1 MEKRKAW
8 HFYLILGV
16 VFLTVYNILPTIFF
30 YSQPLKQPIG
40 PNEASKVAQQIVE
53 RVNSLEG
60 FTLSWLKAQ
69 SKNLGLTPV
78 SLKLDTENPRLVH
91 VKFKSE
97 KEAEKFSNSLK
108 RSGALIPFVP
118 AQLSPAPRF
127 GEDKT
132 IVSVQRKI
140 GIHLDPSTAKDIFY
154 YVPKR
159 NESGEITPEY
169 RRLVYQRALELAQSF
184 VAKNSEAQL
193 IEQIQNTP
201 DFIRNEGLVRLSR
214 NLADFNTVFKE
225 HPEALK
231 RYFNSIHLTKD
242 KATSVVGNL
251 EEIKGQMQKQLSS
264 LNDQG
269 KELQEKGQV
278 QDGASQQ
285 RLTLLKAQI
294 ATLDEALT
302 ILKRESASLP
312 SKIEPLDE
320 EAILKT
326 LLAENL
332 DSNSLQAIDL
342 QLRHPFV
349 KNISIDLGREQL
361 MLNVHDDVNKLRD
374 LKVTEERVALSQ
386 EKLGQ
391 LLYNEIAAAGRAS
404 EEKIS
409 PALNHFVVEL
419 NTLTNSSS
427 LLAFDLAKL
436 AAIQADTLKTLLNE
450 SWDRSSED
458 LKGANYPIYTYNEY
472 SKLSAEK
479 QKLGLVVYAPVM
491 EKEPKEGFRTSSLY
505 VIARG
510 MASIRQKYADYPD
523 SPERQAYENELRA
536 LQDIMKQS
544 GFIGY
549 AGESS
554 GLPKEFEN
562 DYIFELDD
570 YYAYVIAA
578 TRENFSVHGDKRYA
592 LLEFTNL
599 EERII
604 TLNKIE
610 TQIQEELVKWQEEY
624 QQARVAVSEQAHY
637 DVPKPTRSVLLSNIF
652 LSARKYI
659 RGDERKVL
667 KWGLDLSGGKTVRIG
682 LHDQNN
688 KLITNEDDLN
698 QAVNELYQR
707 VNRLGLSEVN
717 IRVEGSSI
725 VLDFP
730 GSQALSASELIQAS
744 AMYFHVV
751 NEQFSPQN
759 PSLGSAV
766 STFLEEVWNEAVITN
781 RTDPQSINEIAWQ
794 HLGGS
799 SERPGEFTPL
809 TTHARLLVEN
819 GLRIAG
825 PKAPPR
831 SSTFDETL
839 SSVTRF
845 RGEDFSDWQGQTHP
859 LLIVFRNYALEGN
872 QLSDVQTGYSS
883 QEGNTLSF
891 SVKSSFVAPS
901 GERVNPRDQFYSW
914 TSQFSED
921 RIGGTS
927 KEAFSN
933 GRGWRMAVILNGSV
947 ISSPTLNAALRDS
960 ARITGHF
967 TQREV
972 NQLAADLKAGSL
984 SFTPK
989 ILSEQ
994 NVSPDLGKEQRIQGI
1009 FAALLGLV
1017 FMAAIMCGYYR
1028 FAGVVACC
1036 AVLFNL
1042 FIIWAVLQNLSA
1054 ALTLPGIA
1062 GIILAIGMSVDANVL
1077 VFERIREEF
1086 AQSRRLP
1093 SAVQAGYSK
1102 AFTAIFDSNITT
1114 IIAALILLNFDAGP
1128 VKGLALTLI
1137 IGILS
1142 SMFTALFVTR
1152 YFFSGWVQ
1160 NPNHKEL
1167 KMMQLFKNVSFD
1179 FLSKSKYF
1187 IGVALIVCAV
1197 GGFYLVKERMTIFG
1211 MDFTGGYALTL
1222 DLKESEGTSY
1232 RVQAEKALTAQ
1243 GAYSTDFQ
1251 IQELNRPNQLR
1262 IQLGMGMESPGRPFF
1277 ELEETT
1283 GGDLPYQDNP
1293 RIVWIVDALQSE
1305 GLQPTEA
1312 QAEVLHLNWTEM
1324 SGQLSERMR
1333 SQALIGLGLAL
1344 LSILIYITIRFEFK
1358 YAVSATI
1365 AITHDLLV
1373 TLGLIALLHSFVGG
1387 VQIDLQVIAALM
1399 TIIGYSLNDTIIIF
1413 DRIRE
1418 DSRFQRKLGYSQMI
1432 NMALNS
1438 TLSRTVMTSGTTV
1451 AVLLSLV
1458 CFGGQTIL
1466 NFSLVMLLGVIVGTL
1481 SSLFIAPPI
1490 LLYFHQKEFEG
1501 AGAIK
1506 KT

>member
-8 HFYLILGV
+8 HFYLIMGV

-40 PNEASKVAQQIVE
+40 PKEASKVAEQIVE
-53 RVNSLEG
+53 RVNSLEK
-60 FTLSWLKAQ
+60 FTLSWLEAQ
-69 SKNLGLTPV
+69 SKNLGLSPV
-78 SLKLDTENPRLVH
+78 SLQLDTENPRLAH
-91 VKFKSE
+91 VQFKTE
-97 KEAEKFSNSLK
+97 QEAEKFSKSLK

-118 AQLSPAPRF
+118 AQLSPAPGS

-140 GIHLDPSTAKDIFY
+140 GVHLDPSTAEDIFY

-159 NESGEITPEY
+159 SENGEITPEY
-169 RRLVYQRALELAQSF
+169 RRLVYQRALELAESF

-193 IEQIQNTP
+193 IDQLQNTP
-201 DFIRNEGLVRLSR
+201 DFIKNEGLLRLSR
-214 NLADFNTVFKE
+214 NLVDYNTVFKK

-231 RYFNSIHLTKD
+231 RYFTSIHLTKN
-242 KATSVVGNL
+242 KATSVVGSL
-251 EEIKGQMQKQLSS
+251 EEIKGQMQKQLTT
-264 LNDQG
+264 LNDQS
-269 KELQEKGQV
+269 KELEEKGQL

-285 RLTLLKAQI
+285 RATLLKTQI
-294 ATLDEALT
+294 ATMDEALT

-312 SKIEPLDE
+312 AKIEPLKE
-320 EAILKT
+320 EAVLKS
-326 LLAENL
+326 LLAETL
-332 DSNSLQAIDL
+332 DGNSLQSIDL
-342 QLRHPFV
+342 QARHPFV
-349 KNISIDLGREQL
+349 QSISIDLGREQL
-361 MLNVHDDVNKLRD
+361 MLTLHDDVSKLRD

-419 NTLTNSSS
+419 NTLTNSTS

-436 AAIQADTLKTLLNE
+436 AGIQSETLKTMLDE

-458 LKGANYPIYTYNEY
+458 LKGTNYPVYSYEEY
-472 SKLSAEK
+472 KKLSAEE
-479 QKLGLVVYAPVM
+479 QKLGLVIYAPVG

-510 MASIRQKYADYPD
+510 MGSIRQKYADYPD
-523 SPERQAYENELRA
+523 SPERQAYEKELRA

-554 GLPKEFEN
+554 GLPEEFEN
-562 DYIFELDD
+562 DYIFERDD
-570 YYAYVIAA
+570 FYAYVIAA
-578 TRENFSVHGDKRYA
+578 TRESFSVHGDKRFA

-610 TQIQEELVKWQEEY
+610 TQVQEELVKWQEEY
-624 QQARVAVSEQAHY
+624 QQARVAVNEQAHY
-637 DVPKPTRSVLLSNIF
+637 DVPKPTRSVLLSNIL

-682 LHDQNN
+682 LHDQND

-781 RTDPQSINEIAWQ
+781 RTDPQSVNEIAWQ

-799 SERPGEFTPL
+799 SERPGEFNPL

-825 PKAPPR
+825 PKAPSR

-901 GERVNPRDQFYSW
+901 GERVNPRDQFHSW

-927 KEAFSN
+927 KESFSN

-947 ISSPTLNAALRDS
+947 ISAPTLNAALRDS

-994 NVSPDLGKEQRIQGI
+994 NVSPDLGKEQRTQGI
-1009 FAALLGLV
+1009 FAALLGLT

-1028 FAGVVACC
+1028 FAGLVACC

-1042 FIIWAVLQNLSA
+1042 FIIWAVLQNLNA

-1086 AQSRRLP
+1086 SQSGRLP
-1093 SAVQAGYSK
+1093 SAIHAGYSK

-1128 VKGLALTLI
+1128 IKGLALTLI

-1160 NPNHKEL
+1160 NPKHKEL

-1179 FLSKSKYF
+1179 FLNKSKYF
-1187 IGVALIVCAV
+1187 IGVAVIVCAI
-1197 GGFYLVKERMTIFG
+1197 GGFFLVKERMTIFG
-1211 MDFTGGYALTL
+1211 MDFTGGYALTV
-1222 DLKESEGTSY
+1222 DLKEQEGVSY
-1232 RVQAEKALTAQ
+1232 RVEAEKALTAN

-1277 ELEETT
+1277 QLQETD

-1293 RIVWIVDALQSE
+1293 RILWIVDALQSE

-1312 QAEVLHLNWTEM
+1312 QAAVLHLNWTEM

-1344 LSILIYITIRFEFK
+1344 LSILIYITLRFEFK

-1418 DSRFQRKLGYSQMI
+1418 DSRYQRKLGYTQMI

-1458 CFGGQTIL
+1458 CFGGPTIL
-1466 NFSLVMLLGVIVGTL
+1466 NFSMVMLLGVIVGTL

-1501 AGAIK
+1501 AGAAK